1 VDAPSP
7 FDRGG
12 GSRDTDQLIRLV
24 VSPTPAP
31 REHKPKPKPAG
42 IITSVAGVLMVLTIG
57 YGLFRFATAYGVG
70 YERSRLAARVTEI
83 SHRIDP
89 GTIEKLTGT
98 AGDADTPAFRH
109 IVGELT
115 QVHSENRDCR
125 FTYLMGRK
133 DGAVIFLV
141 DSTDPSSPDYS
152 PPGEVYEEASP
163 ALIASFDKGE
173 SFVEG
178 PTVDRWG
185 TWVSG
190 LAPIRDHST
199 GRVVGVLGMDV
210 SAERWRITEALARI
224 LATLG
229 TGLLAWAMY
238 MVAKRARE

>member
-1 VDAPSP
+1 MIMIA
-7 FDRGG
+7 
-12 GSRDTDQLIRLV
+12 
-24 VSPTPAP
+24 
-31 REHKPKPKPAG
+31 
-42 IITSVAGVLMVLTIG
+42 AGVLFVLAVG
-57 YGLFRFATAYGVG
+57 YGLLRFATAYGVG

-98 AGDADTPAFRH
+98 AADADTPAFRH

-133 DGAVIFLV
+133 DGEVIFLV
-141 DSTDPSSPDYS
+141 DSTDPASPDYS

-163 ALIASFDKGE
+163 ALLASFDNGQP
-173 SFVEG
+173 FVEG

-190 LAPIRDHST
+190 LAPIRDPAT
-199 GRVVGVLGMDV
+199 GRVVGLLGMDV
-210 SAERWRITEALARI
+210 NADRWRIAQGLART

-229 TGLLAWAMY
+229 TGLLAWAMFA
-238 MVAKRARE
+238 VAKRARE